1 MFTKCLYAIWR
12 PIWNII
18 MASIYAG
25 GSVARVALAAGGRE
39 KLDLGGCFLLVY
51 HGLKFRSHRMPCCD
65 DFLD

>member
-1 MFTKCLYAIWR
+1 MFIR
-12 PIWNII
+12 N
-18 MASIYAG
+18 MAANMEYHNGEYAG

-39 KLDLGGCFLLVY
+39 KLDLGGCFLFVY

>member
-1 MFTKCLYAIWR
+1 MEYH
-12 PIWNII
+12 NGE
-18 MASIYAG
+18 YAG

-39 KLDLGGCFLLVY
+39 KLDLGGCFLFVY